1 MQEEIFGPILP
12 VLTYE
17 KLEDALSWINQRP
30 KPAPLQNRFL
40 HLFVLGGREENQAL
54 LQEKFDKIFSTG
66 SVAVGKQVMESAA
79 RHLTPVTLELGGK
92 SPCIVEKSSKIRL
105 AARRIVFGKF
115 INCGSNLLCWI
126 T

>member
-1 MQEEIFGPILP
+1 MTEQEKMEELVD
-12 VLTYE
+12 VLEMDLGEFDRDTV
-17 KLEDALSWINQRP
+17 LEEVETWDSVAVLSFIALMN
-30 KPAPLQNRFL
+30 
-40 HLFVLGGREENQAL
+40 
-54 LQEKFDKIFSTG
+54 EKFDKIFFTG

>member
-1 MQEEIFGPILP
+1 
-12 VLTYE
+12 
-17 KLEDALSWINQRP
+17 
-30 KPAPLQNRFL
+30 
-40 HLFVLGGREENQAL
+40 
-54 LQEKFDKIFSTG
+54 
-66 SVAVGKQVMESAA
+66 MESAA

-115 INCGSNLLCWI
+115 INYGSNLLCWI